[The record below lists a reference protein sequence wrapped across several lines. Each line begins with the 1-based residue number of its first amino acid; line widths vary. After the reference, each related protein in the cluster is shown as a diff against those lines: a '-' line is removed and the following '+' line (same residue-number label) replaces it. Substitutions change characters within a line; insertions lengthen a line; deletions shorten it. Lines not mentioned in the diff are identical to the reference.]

1 MYLAKDWLKNREV
14 AMKKSFFSGDKNAA
28 KAFETEAKLLARLE
42 HAGLPKVLD
51 YFFLESNFQALVM
64 DYIVGETLED
74 VLESGKSRVGRGL
87 DAAKVVDW
95 AMQILDILRYLHNFE
110 PPVVHRDIKPNNIK
124 LTAEGKIILLDFGLA
139 KGSAVSIVGG
149 MSGYSPIE
157 QVNRSGT
164 DPRSDIYSLGTTL
177 FHLLTDQRPFTAL
190 DSFQEIYGQSLM
202 NNLESDG
209 AVSPKSD
216 PQMTVA
222 EFNPQVPAGIS
233 EIVMKAM
240 SLMPNDRF

>member
-1 MYLAKDWLKNREV
+1 
-14 AMKKSFFSGDKNAA
+14 
-28 KAFETEAKLLARLE
+28 
-42 HAGLPKVLD
+42 
-51 YFFLESNFQALVM
+51 
-64 DYIVGETLED
+64 
-74 VLESGKSRVGRGL
+74 
-87 DAAKVVDW
+87 
-95 AMQILDILRYLHNFE
+95 
-110 PPVVHRDIKPNNIK
+110 
-124 LTAEGKIILLDFGLA
+124 LA

-149 MSGYSPIE
+149 ISGYSPLE

-240 SLMPNDRF
+240 SLMPNDRFQSAEEMKFALLKVKRKASG